1 MWDVWLLN
9 WWCAQ
14 LELNF
19 LLASLSSAASSVTA
33 SCSKEAALT
42 SGPGGSDCASMCVQR
57 GRPAKTAFLSPPPL
71 VEEGC
76 STVYFN
82 LPGTVRDSVRVPQVV
97 FGDGKNPFEVLI
109 VRVRAG
115 YGPTTAVITLR
126 PVDILHGY
134 PA

>member
-33 SCSKEAALT
+33 SSSKEAALT
-42 SGPGGSDCASMCVQR
+42 SGPGGSDCASMCGQR
-57 GRPAKTAFLSPPPL
+57 GRPAMTAFLPPSPL
-71 VEEGC
+71 VEKGC

-82 LPGTVRDSVRVPQVV
+82 LPGTVWVSDAEKIYRKSFQ
-97 FGDGKNPFEVLI
+97 L
-109 VRVRAG
+109 A
-115 YGPTTAVITLR
+115 
-126 PVDILHGY
+126 
-134 PA
+134 